1 MPHLRLLL
9 LAVVGAALSTTGL
22 AGEAAPPGNPSHG
35 QRIFMNGI
43 NRVPACHNCHGKDAM
58 GDDALGTPRLAG
70 QAEAYI
76 LKQLGDFAANRRE
89 DKTMFVMNSNAR
101 GMREQDW
108 RDVAAY
114 VSGLEYRRVGLS
126 KLEKVKEYGET
137 MGLRQR
143 GRQLFLHGDPAR
155 EIPPC
160 YTCHGYNG
168 RGLPPAYPMTGGQ
181 RFVYLVNQLHKW
193 RAGSRRNDPEGVM
206 RRVAKNLTHQDIRD
220 VATFL
225 TSAPRGR
232 CEESCR
238 QFLCCV
244 W

>member
-1 MPHLRLLL
+1 MTRLYRLPLLL
-9 LAVVGAALSTTGL
+9 LALSSAAL
-22 AGEAAPPGNPSHG
+22 AAAPATPGNPALG

-43 NRVPACHNCHGKDAM
+43 NQVPACHNCHGKDAM

-70 QAEAYI
+70 QAAAYL
-76 LKQLGDFAANRRE
+76 LKQLGDFAANRRM
-89 DKTMFVMNSNAR
+89 DKTMYVMNTNAR

-108 RDVAAY
+108 RNLAAY
-114 VSGLEYRRVGLS
+114 LSGLEYRRVGLS
-126 KLEKVKEYGET
+126 KLEQVKEYGET
-137 MGLRQR
+137 MGVRQR

-168 RGLPPAYPMTGGQ
+168 RGLPPTYPMTGGQ
-181 RFVYLVNQLHKW
+181 RFVYLINQLHKW
-193 RAGSRRNDPEGVM
+193 RAGSRSNDPDGVM
-206 RRVAKNLTHQDIRD
+206 RGVAKNLTHTDIRD

-232 CEESCR
+232 CAESCR